1 MSFKSYSLPSGDLAS
16 RGAAIPLRQEIEKS
30 LQAYKKYKIII
41 NFKNVN
47 SISESYADELFG
59 VLVIKYGVDQ
69 FFQRM
74 ELIDVDD
81 FVLASIANVIDRRTK
96 SMSTFS

>member
-1 MSFKSYSLPSGDLAS
+1 MNFASYSLPRGDLAS

-30 LQAYKKYKIII
+30 LHTCKRQRIKI

-59 VLVIKYGVDQ
+59 VLVIKYGIDQ
-69 FFQRM
+69 FFERM

-81 FVLASIANVIDRRTK
+81 FVLASIANVIDRRTR
-96 SMSTFS
+96 SMSNPS